1 MQKTLWKKEI
11 LELEKQMKS
20 LKKKTKKKKDY
31 KLTRQDWLELLEFW
45 PLSIFVPAVLIILIL
60 GVIFQV

>member
-1 MQKTLWKKEI
+1 M
-11 LELEKQMKS
+11 
-20 LKKKTKKKKDY
+20 KKKKDY
-31 KLTRQDWLELLEFW
+31 KLTKQDWLELLEFW

>member
-1 MQKTLWKKEI
+1 M
-11 LELEKQMKS
+11 
-20 LKKKTKKKKDY
+20 KKKKNY
-31 KLTRQDWLELLEFW
+31 KLTKKDWSELLEFW

>member
-1 MQKTLWKKEI
+1 
-11 LELEKQMKS
+11 MKM
-20 LKKKTKKKKDY
+20 KKKKDY
-31 KLTRQDWLELLEFW
+31 KLTRRDWLELLEFW